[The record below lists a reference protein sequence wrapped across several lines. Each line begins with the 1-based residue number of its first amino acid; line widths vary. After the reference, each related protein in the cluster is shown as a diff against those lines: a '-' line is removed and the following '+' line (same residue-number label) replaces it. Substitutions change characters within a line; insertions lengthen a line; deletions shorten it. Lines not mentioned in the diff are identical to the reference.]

1 MDVTTDN
8 FQDVL
13 KELKSLIDKC
23 DFISIDCEFTGLDEA
38 PATAI
43 GTLRS
48 ASSGMANYTGMTAE
62 EELQSR
68 YEKIKAST
76 MFLVVQV
83 GICVFTWNAQTRS
96 FIATPYNFYVFPR
109 EFKGLDRRFLCQA
122 KCMSFLSSNHMDFN
136 KLIKSGI
143 SYLNKQE
150 EEYLREGITTKE
162 TEFIAGIRETIAEFL
177 ADETRSILILPQYD
191 SYHRMLIHRDLSE
204 TFDDCFKKENVTVER
219 EVCIKLQ
226 KNERTSS
233 LGQTKAKIVESISN
247 MAQKVEDK
255 QIQAAIG
262 FRHVIDHISSSKK
275 LVVGHNMLLDMAQ
288 IEAQF
293 CRDLPASCEEFKKN
307 LHERFP
313 LIVDTKSITSSDHPS
328 FGLSFS
334 GGTRLDAVFR
344 TVMHDPFK
352 KPIISLQDGCDK
364 YKNNAQLHEAGYD
377 AYMTGFVFLR
387 TAQQIVMKSGSPSN
401 SPQGKSST
409 GLTPRLKDLGVSCR
423 PIDVMIETLRMEG
436 LLNKLY
442 IMGGHSF
449 HSLSLDD
456 GGDEKMETCQKD
468 GSNMGQMAVN
478 SEYPQDSVN
487 GNNGKGLW
495 QIATSRSRNGKFHA
509 RDSRRPRQDSFEV
522 NHAHKGQE
530 KRPRMSV

>member
-1 MDVTTDN
+1 MDVTTEN
-8 FQDVL
+8 FEEVL
-13 KELKSLIDKC
+13 REIKPLIDEC
-23 DFISIDCEFTGLDEA
+23 DFLAIDCEFTGLDEA
-38 PATAI
+38 PATAV
-43 GTLRS
+43 GTLQS
-48 ASSGMANYTGMTAE
+48 VGAGMTKYAGMTAE

-76 MFLVVQV
+76 TFLVVQV
-83 GICVFTWNAQTRS
+83 GICVFTWNAQKRS
-96 FIATPYNFYVFPR
+96 FIATPYNFYTFPR

-122 KCMSFLSSNHMDFN
+122 KCMSFLSSNCMDFN

-150 EEYLREGITTKE
+150 EEFVRRGISSKE
-162 TEFIAGIRETIAEFL
+162 TEFVATIRATIAEFL
-177 ADETRSILILPQYD
+177 ADETRSILMLPQCD
-191 SYHRMLIHRDLSE
+191 SYRRMLIHRDLSE
-204 TFDDCFKKENVTVER
+204 TFDDCFKKENITVER
-219 EVCIKLQ
+219 EVSIKLH

-233 LGQTKAKIVESISN
+233 LGTTKAKIMESISSL
-247 MAQKVEDK
+247 AQKVEEK
-255 QIQAAIG
+255 QIQAAVG
-262 FRHVIDHISSSKK
+262 FRHVIDHISASKK
-275 LVVGHNMLLDMAQ
+275 LIVGHNMLLDMAQ
-288 IEAQF
+288 IEAHF
-293 CRDLPASCEEFKKN
+293 CRDLPTTYEEFKRN

-313 LIVDTKSITSSDHPS
+313 LIVDTKCLTSSDHPA

-352 KPIISLQDGCDK
+352 RPIIGLQDGCDK
-364 YKNNAQLHEAGYD
+364 YKNNTQLHEAGYD
-377 AYMTGFVFLR
+377 AYITGFVFLR

-423 PIDVMIETLRMEG
+423 PIDVMIETLKMEG
-436 LLNKLY
+436 LMNK
-442 IMGGHSF
+442 IHVMGGQLF

-456 GGDEKMETCQKD
+456 SGDNKMATSQD
-468 GSNMGQMAVN
+468 NGSIMGQMEVVTDVPHDPVHG
-478 SEYPQDSVN
+478 S
-487 GNNGKGLW
+487 NGKGLW

-509 RDSRRPRQDSFEV
+509 RDSRRPRQDSFEG

>member
-76 MFLVVQV
+76 MFLVVQVAVLLSLCEFVNRVGQV

-204 TFDDCFKKENVTVER
+204 TFDDCFKKENVT
-219 EVCIKLQ
+219 

-275 LVVGHNMLLDMAQ
+275 
-288 IEAQF
+288 
-293 CRDLPASCEEFKKN
+293 
-307 LHERFP
+307 
-313 LIVDTKSITSSDHPS
+313 
-328 FGLSFS
+328 GLSFS

-377 AYMTGFVFLR
+377 AYMTGCVLIR
-387 TAQQIVMKSGSPSN
+387 CI
-401 SPQGKSST
+401 
-409 GLTPRLKDLGVSCR
+409 
-423 PIDVMIETLRMEG
+423 
-436 LLNKLY
+436 
-442 IMGGHSF
+442 
-449 HSLSLDD
+449 
-456 GGDEKMETCQKD
+456 
-468 GSNMGQMAVN
+468 
-478 SEYPQDSVN
+478 
-487 GNNGKGLW
+487 
-495 QIATSRSRNGKFHA
+495 
-509 RDSRRPRQDSFEV
+509 
-522 NHAHKGQE
+522 
-530 KRPRMSV
+530 